1 MCLYY
6 FYFILWIK
14 SNSIIIYFAV
24 KIALELAFKLRPVP
38 FQQALNF
45 LQMLPSFLAPE
56 NIPSCIFPAL
66 ILEITT
72 SVRSSGVFYWE
83 NSL

>member
-1 MCLYY
+1 M
-6 FYFILWIK
+6 IK
-14 SNSIIIYFAV
+14 SNTIIIYFAV
-24 KIALELAFKLRPVP
+24 QIALELAFKLRPIS
-38 FQQALNF
+38 FQHAPNF
-45 LQMLPSFLAPE
+45 RQILPSFLATE
-56 NIPSCIFPAL
+56 NIPSFIFPAL